1 MRLGGGRW
9 GAGVTGGAGKAAGM
23 GRTIPVACGV
33 RARDAGGRAVLEAG
47 GGASERGGVAQDVG
61 GGLQRVGQGLAAARA
76 VLWWLHTRTPSKAV
90 VTGPTSRQVDHIV
103 WNEIRH
109 AYTGSEGRLG
119 GRMFKTSRYEVD
131 DRTFAIGFATNSP
144 YNLQGFH
151 SPNLLVVI
159 TEAHAVSDGDMDGL
173 RRLNPAR
180 LLMTGNPFTSAGA
193 FYDSHHL
200 RRELYRRV
208 RISAVRYAKRRGG
221 ARGRPW
227 DDHGRGHRGPE
238 GGVGGEE
245 RAVRWGR
252 AGRVPRGPG
261 RRAGVAAGG
270 DGGSGAEPG
279 SVGAGGPR
287 LRRGAVRPR
296 QDGRGAEAGAFRADS
311 VEGLGGRHDEDGG
324 VPARVLHEERRGRGR
339 GGRPGCRRRG
349 CGPAEGAGFG
359 PRAGGAV
366 HRKRAGADSE
376 RFYNRA
382 AEVWWKMAEAYGRGE
397 LDTEDDRALIEQVS
411 SRRRVQGRDE
421 RIRLQSKSRDARVAG
436 RGGRAGDDVR
446 GAPEGGL
453 QEWCEGESEWMNR
466 MVDGDGG
473 GQARR

>member
-1 MRLGGGRW
+1 MGDMQGRTGDGVEGEWKRRARGRRGGGD
-9 GAGVTGGAGKAAGM
+9 GKDYSGL
-23 GRTIPVACGV
+23 PVEFV
-33 RARDAGGRAVLEAG
+33 REMLGDEPYSKQEDVL
-47 GGASERGGVAQDVG
+47 RGVAESRRTSVVG
-61 GGLQRVGQGLAAARA
+61 CNGSGKDWAAARA

-109 AYTGSEGRLG
+109 AYAGSAGRLG

-208 RISAVRYAKRRGG
+208 RIGASDTPNVEAGRVVVPGMITEEDIADRKAEWG
-221 ARGRPW
+221 ARSAQYVG
-227 DDHGRGHRGPE
+227 GVLGEFPE
-238 GGVGGEE
+238 GLDDVLVSLRSATEAAGRSLDPSGQVVLGCDVARFGHDKTVVVRRQGPFARIVWRASGADTMETAEFLREYCTSNVVDAVVVDDLGVGGGVVDRLRE
-245 RAVRWGR
+245 VGLGR
-252 AGRVPRGPG
+252 ARLAPFI
-261 RRAGVAAGG
+261 
-270 DGGSGAEPG
+270 GSAQ
-279 SVGAGGPR
+279 A
-287 LRRGAVRPR
+287 
-296 QDGRGAEAGAFRADS
+296 Q
-311 VEGLGGRHDEDGG
+311 
-324 VPARVLHEERRGRGR
+324 
-339 GGRPGCRRRG
+339 
-349 CGPAEGAGFG
+349 
-359 PRAGGAV
+359 
-366 HRKRAGADSE
+366 DSE

-382 AEVWWKMAEAYGRGE
+382 AEVWWKMAEAYRRGE

-421 RIRLQSKSRDARVAG
+421 RIRLQSKSEMRGSPDEADALAMTFGAPR
-436 RGGRAGDDVR
+436 RAGFKIWV
-446 GAPEGGL
+446 
-453 QEWCEGESEWMNR
+453 
-466 MVDGDGG
+466 
-473 GQARR
+473 